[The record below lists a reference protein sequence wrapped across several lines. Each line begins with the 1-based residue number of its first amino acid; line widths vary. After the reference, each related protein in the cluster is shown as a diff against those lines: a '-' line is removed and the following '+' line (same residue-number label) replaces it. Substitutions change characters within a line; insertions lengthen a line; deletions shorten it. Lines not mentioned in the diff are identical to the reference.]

1 MDRFNIALKKI
12 PEKSTLSQKVV
23 VQTKNDVK
31 DTPERRAVREASLLE
46 KKALECISIAQKM
59 FPKAPDDVIE
69 SQAVD
74 LMSLPNQAIANTL
87 SRYTDEDKNNT
98 ERIKS

>member
-12 PEKSTLSQKVV
+12 PKKSTLSQKVI
-23 VQTKNDVK
+23 VQIKNNE

-46 KKALECISIAQKM
+46 KKALDCISIAQKM
-59 FPKAPDDVIE
+59 FPKAQDDMIE

-74 LMSLPNQAIANTL
+74 LMHLPNQAIANTL
-87 SRYTDEDKNNT
+87 FRYIDEDKNNT